1 MLFAID
7 NNIIVYLLQTEK
19 IIGICQKISLI
30 AIIKF
35 LSISIIITVE
45 FSRFNS
51 IYRVCNYLK
60 TQK

>member
-1 MLFAID
+1 MFFAID
-7 NNIIVYLLQTEK
+7 NNVIVYLPQTEK

-30 AIIKF
+30 TIIKL

-45 FSRFNS
+45 FGRFNS